1 MSSYEAD
8 GPWLS
13 AYFQEFTFEALPTDV
28 LEFEVKD
35 KFAKSRPTISRFLGK
50 LTVPVQRLIDRTST
64 G

>member
-1 MSSYEAD
+1 M
-8 GPWLS
+8 
-13 AYFQEFTFEALPTDV
+13 FEGQISDV

-50 LTVPVQRLIDRTST
+50 LTIPIQRFIDKGSQ